1 MGASQN
7 NTGSQSGGA
16 PSSQSGSHL
25 GKKTNNTPNVYN
37 EYSGV
42 PWWLHGLRIRCCH
55 CSGLRRCGGTASIPG
70 PGTPTW
76 HSREWGEEATLGQ
89 ERIQEIH
96 TEGMKEREKPHLMN
110 ITGSRCCRQDPPT
123 DPKSVGKGSE
133 EQELVF
139 KVWTF
144 LPKILINDKDRKI
157 IILQWRHPLGDQD
170 ECSRQQNGV
179 NTADAVIGSTEDGT
193 WLLRTVL
200 QRCTHVIQAR
210 KHTGQTRVER
220 HSMKLLTSALQ
231 KRQGPTT

>member
-76 HSREWGEEATLGQ
+76 HSREWGEEATLGH
-89 ERIQEIH
+89 ERIQVIH
-96 TEGMKEREKPHLMN
+96 TEVWRKEKNHIWWISQVLAVAGKIHRPTQNQWVKVLRSKSLFSKSERSSPRYLSTTKTEK
-110 ITGSRCCRQDPPT
+110 
-123 DPKSVGKGSE
+123 
-133 EQELVF
+133 
-139 KVWTF
+139 
-144 LPKILINDKDRKI
+144 
-157 IILQWRHPLGDQD
+157 
-170 ECSRQQNGV
+170 
-179 NTADAVIGSTEDGT
+179 
-193 WLLRTVL
+193 
-200 QRCTHVIQAR
+200 
-210 KHTGQTRVER
+210 
-220 HSMKLLTSALQ
+220 
-231 KRQGPTT
+231 